1 MLKTVSVQSLLVG
14 VTAAIGILYWG
25 VPGGRDILLGGMA
38 CIIPNMLFA
47 RMLWRVGRRSSQVF
61 VTAFL
66 VGEILKLAL
75 TLLFL
80 MAIVRWL
87 TPTHWG
93 AVLLGIIIALQAPWL
108 QVIIQHRDNQIHT
121 VHGVQRGAMHG
132 S

>member
-14 VTAAIGILYWG
+14 VVAAIGTLHWG
-25 VPGGRDILLGGMA
+25 APGGRDILLGGMA

-47 RMLWRVGRRSSQVF
+47 RLLWRAGRRSSQVF
-61 VTAFL
+61 VAAFL
-66 VGEILKLAL
+66 AGEILKLAL

-93 AVLLGIIIALQAPWL
+93 AVLLGIVTALQAPWL
-108 QVIIQHRDNQIHT
+108 QVVIHRRDNRIHA
-121 VHGVQRGAMHG
+121 VHSVRRGTMHG